1 MSNKYDKLYDFR
13 IATVEDIDNI
23 MKFIHDEWGEN
34 HILAHDKK
42 LFTWQY
48 GSSEYGDNTTINVVL
63 MTKKDGEIV
72 GMIGFVPY
80 SDNREHL
87 HISTAITKV
96 SSRNVIPMSGIE
108 LMKRQVSLVGEEA
121 NFASGTNPGT
131 ILPFFEKVF
140 KHKVGIMQQYFILN
154 EEIKDFKVARP
165 DLSDY
170 KHTFIETAYSL
181 YEVNGFQELSRRYD
195 LNEMNKHMS
204 IKSPEYVRK
213 RFFEHP
219 YYTYKK
225 WVVMDE
231 KGNGTGVIFG
241 REIEIENT
249 KILRFVDYRGELSH
263 LEKIGSAVHDLIR
276 AEGYEYV
283 DLMASDL
290 TEIKMD
296 EAGFNLLDPDG
307 KTIIPHYFEPFVQ
320 ENIKNYYQTNY
331 DLVIFKAD
339 GDQDRPNRI

>member
-1 MSNKYDKLYDFR
+1 MPNKYDKLYDFR
-13 IATVEDIDNI
+13 IATFEDVDNI
-23 MKFIHDEWGEN
+23 MEFIHDEWGEN

-48 GSSEYGDNTTINVVL
+48 GSSEYGDDTTINIVL

-80 SDNREHL
+80 SDSKEHL
-87 HISTAITKV
+87 HISTAITKIR
-96 SSRNVIPMSGIE
+96 SRNVMPMSGIE
-108 LMKRQVSLVGEEA
+108 LMKRQVALVGEEA
-121 NFASGTNPGT
+121 NFASGTNPKT

-140 KHKVGIMQQYFILN
+140 KHKVGVMQQYFILN
-154 EEIKDFKVARP
+154 EEVRDFKVAQP

-170 KHTFIETAYSL
+170 KYTFLETAYSL
-181 YEVNGFQELSRRYD
+181 FEVDEFQELSQKYN
-195 LNEMNKHMS
+195 LNEINEHMS
-204 IKSPEYVRK
+204 MKSPEYIRK

-225 WVVMDE
+225 WIIMDE
-231 KGNGTGVIFG
+231 NGNGVGVLFG
-241 REIEIENT
+241 REIVVENT
-249 KILRFVDYRGELSH
+249 KILRFVDYRGELLY
-263 LEKIGSAVHDLIR
+263 LEKIGSAVHDLIKV
-276 AEGYEYV
+276 EGYEYV

-290 TEIKMD
+290 TEIKMND
-296 EAGFNLLDPDG
+296 AGFHLLDPNG
-307 KTIIPHYFEPFVQ
+307 KTIIPHYFEPFVR

-339 GDQDRPNRI
+339 GDQDRPNRS